1 MGFCISCCLAA
12 RARVHW
18 LKGSR
23 ACGHLPPRARAS
35 ASDRPPKGLARCLRL
50 ASDGRAGRAAAGGF
64 AGGGHVCV
72 RDTRVR
78 ETRRRR
84 ARRRPGAP
92 RGARR
97 GREARDFRCVGRAE
111 APRGRCGRQGDRWGE
126 GLAAASRSL
135 RRKQGQRKVFARAP
149 DVRLARNRGG
159 RHAAAGLGHE
169 ATNSAAWREARA
181 RGRRGR
187 PDAASC
193 GHRLT
198 TLPPGGARARVRAR
212 DTG

>member
-1 MGFCISCCLAA
+1 MHWLNEGRPCVRALAAA
-12 RARVHW
+12 RARQRV
-18 LKGSR
+18 
-23 ACGHLPPRARAS
+23 
-35 ASDRPPKGLARCLRL
+35 RPPTRGHREAPAPGLGRPRGARSGRGLR
-50 ASDGRAGRAAAGGF
+50 
-64 AGGGHVCV
+64 GGGHVCV

-135 RRKQGQRKVFARAP
+135 RRKQGQGKVIARAP
-149 DVRLARNRGG
+149 AVRLARDRG
-159 RHAAAGLGHE
+159 AGTQRPGSVTRRPIRLRGVRL
-169 ATNSAAWREARA
+169 ARE
-181 RGRRGR
+181 GEGGR

-193 GHRLT
+193 GRQLT